1 MNFNK
6 CKRCGC
12 FFVANG
18 DTCPVCTKKD
28 NSDISTLNSYF
39 AENENTHSISINNL
53 ANITGVSTKI
63 WPDLLM
69 RKNWIVGNI
78 LIYRCNKYN

>member
-28 NSDISTLNSYF
+28 NSDISTLNS
-39 AENENTHSISINNL
+39 
-53 ANITGVSTKI
+53 
-63 WPDLLM
+63 
-69 RKNWIVGNI
+69 
-78 LIYRCNKYN
+78 

>member
-18 DTCPVCTKKD
+18 DTCPVCTTKD
-28 NSDISTLNSYF
+28 NNDISTLNNYF
-39 AENENTHSISINNL
+39 SENENTVSINDL
-53 ANITGVSTKI
+53 SSITGISTKN
-63 WPDLLM
+63 LT
-69 RKNWIVGNI
+69 
-78 LIYRCNKYN
+78 IYVNDNNFDFKKQIKL

>member
-18 DTCPVCTKKD
+18 DTCPVCTTKD
-28 NSDISTLNSYF
+28 NNDISTLNNYF
-39 AENENTHSISINNL
+39 SENENTHSISINNL
-53 ANITGVSTKI
+53 SNITGISTKNLARFV
-63 WPDLLM
+63 DEKKFVNL
-69 RKNWIVGNI
+69 IV
-78 LIYRCNKYN
+78 L

>member
-18 DTCPVCTKKD
+18 DTCPVCTTKD
-28 NSDISTLNSYF
+28 NNDISTLNNYF
-39 AENENTHSISINNL
+39 SENSS
-53 ANITGVSTKI
+53 KI
-63 WPDLLM
+63 
-69 RKNWIVGNI
+69 V
-78 LIYRCNKYN
+78 

>member
-6 CKRCGC
+6 CKRCCC

-53 ANITGVSTKI
+53 ANITGVYTKNLARFVDEKKLDCWKHI
-63 WPDLLM
+63 NL
-69 RKNWIVGNI
+69 
-78 LIYRCNKYN
+78 

>member
-18 DTCPVCTKKD
+18 DTCPVCTTKD
-28 NSDISTLNSYF
+28 NYF
-39 AENENTHSISINNL
+39 SENENTVSINDL
-53 ANITGVSTKI
+53 SSITGISTKNLTRYVNDNNFNFKKQI
-63 WPDLLM
+63 KL
-69 RKNWIVGNI
+69 
-78 LIYRCNKYN
+78 

>member
-18 DTCPVCTKKD
+18 DTCPVCGGGVEWQRTRIVGFTVPTTTFSNERK
-28 NSDISTLNSYF
+28 
-39 AENENTHSISINNL
+39 AEYEERKWSN
-53 ANITGVSTKI
+53 
-63 WPDLLM
+63 PQDFDLLFD
-69 RKNWIVGNI
+69 
-78 LIYRCNKYN
+78 